1 MAQYVKF
8 LRGTY
13 EAYQKSSK
21 NSDTLY
27 FVTEQDDINGQLFL
41 GEKRIGGISDL
52 KEFSIGDLKDI
63 LLGESVPNDALLV
76 YDSVQEAWV
85 PKTIDE
91 RFPVFGA
98 ISTALPGLVPGAPE
112 GESHLFLRNDG
123 TWAAVEHPDLK
134 IEHNLTVIENADK
147 TAHATLIAT
156 ATQGTTPTP
165 GDYIII
171 KDLIGTSTTNETFYQ
186 KTVYIYHG
194 NEWIALD
201 GNYNAENVYFDKDLI
216 INNTAESLSTTGK
229 NLKEVFEAVLDKIDE
244 KIEVDEKIFETNDD
258 NKLTL
263 QGFANA
269 EEGAQIVKG
278 ADGKV
283 SWVKPDTTTVG
294 GLQTA
299 VEALENTVKNM
310 YTKEETDSAIVAEVA
325 KAAHLKRKIV
335 ENLDDAKAYIKDND
349 DFEQYIYMVPTGLEF
364 DSDKY
369 DEYIAITVQDE
380 EEETTLRVLE
390 KVGSWEVDLE
400 GYATTTQLNELK
412 NNIGYTPEAEGDTLI
427 KTIEETYAK
436 KSEVSNLT
444 SEIEQTYT
452 KKTDILITSVE
463 PTEFTIENK
472 KLGINTIN
480 MQKINGLVESLNDK
494 VKKEEGKS
502 LISNSLITKVENL
515 SDITNVS
522 SDFALVDGTLSFSS
536 TFNNRLDDF
545 DTSISNLKNEL
556 NNITSAITWEDI
568 E

>member
-201 GNYNAENVYFDKDLI
+201 SNYNAENVYFDKDLI

-269 EEGAQIVKG
+269 EEGAQFVKG

-369 DEYIAITVQDE
+369 DEYIAITIQDE
-380 EEETTLRVLE
+380 DATTLRVLE

-400 GYATTTQLNELK
+400 DYATTTQLNELK
-412 NNIGYTPEAEGDTLI
+412 NNIGYTPEAEGDTLVQ
-427 KTIEETYAK
+427 TIENNYA
-436 KSEVSNLT
+436 
-444 SEIEQTYT
+444 
-452 KKTDILITSVE
+452 KKTDIIITSVE
-463 PTEFTIENK
+463 PTEFTLEEK
-472 KLGINTIN
+472 KLSIK
-480 MQKINGLVESLNDK
+480 KIALEKVEGLITSLDNK
-494 VKKEEGKS
+494 VNKEDGKS
-502 LISNSLITKVENL
+502 LINNDLITKVENL
-515 SDITNVS
+515 ANIQNVS
-522 SDFALVDGTLSFSS
+522 ADFSLTDGTLSFSTS
-536 TFNNRLDDF
+536 LTNRLDGF
-545 DTSISNLKNEL
+545 DTSISNLRTDL
-556 NNITSAITWEDI
+556 NKITSAVTWGDI